1 MANAFPVTTVILV
14 RHGERN
20 APTPASPDPHLNTAG
35 KVRAKKL
42 IHVVGQSGIK
52 AIYRSHFVRAKET
65 AQPLATY
72 LGLSPIEIDEALPI
86 KNHILSNHMGQTVLV
101 IGHSDTVP
109 DIIRRLGAGSV
120 PVIDDAEFDHLFVV
134 NVFSPNRATLTRLK
148 YGNQT

>member
-52 AIYRSHFVRAKET
+52 AIYRSHFVRARET

-72 LGLSPIEIDEALPI
+72 LGLSPIEIDGALPI
-86 KNHILSNHMGQTVLV
+86 KNHILSNHTGKRYWLSV
-101 IGHSDTVP
+101 IAILFLILSGD
-109 DIIRRLGAGSV
+109 SV
-120 PVIDDAEFDHLFVV
+120 QE
-134 NVFSPNRATLTRLK
+134 VFPSLTLPNSTICL
-148 YGNQT
+148 